1 MAIVVEDAT
10 GLDNAESYA
19 DVAFFKSYFAAR
31 GIDVTALT
39 DDQIEQNLRLGTE
52 YIDIRWGK
60 SAPGVAIS
68 EDQALCFPTDYFITD
83 PVSLPRALVRATVE
97 YAWFSYN
104 NGLFLD
110 NDGSSGPGITFLKE
124 KVGPIETE
132 TEWSGSGDGAVG
144 RKYPIVAKAD
154 QLMRQ
159 ITLSGNGGV
168 YR

>member
-19 DVAFFKSYFAAR
+19 DVAFFKSYFADR

-39 DDQIEQNLRLGTE
+39 DDVIEQNLRLGTE

-60 SAPGVAIS
+60 SAPGNPIS

-83 PVSLPRALVRATVE
+83 PVSLPKNLIRATVE
-97 YAWFSYN
+97 YARWSQV

-110 NDGSSGPGITFLKE
+110 NDGSSGPGIKFLKE
-124 KVGPIETE
+124 KVGPIEIE
-132 TEWSGSGDGAVG
+132 TEWSGSGDGSIS

-154 QLMRQ
+154 ALMRK
-159 ITLSGNGGV
+159 ITLTGQGGV